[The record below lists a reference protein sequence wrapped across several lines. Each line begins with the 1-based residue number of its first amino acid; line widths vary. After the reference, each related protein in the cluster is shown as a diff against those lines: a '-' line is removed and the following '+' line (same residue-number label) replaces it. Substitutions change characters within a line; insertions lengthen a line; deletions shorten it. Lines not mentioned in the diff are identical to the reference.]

1 MALPLDILRK
11 RLTNEIQLCK
21 NQLPHE
27 IEVIDP
33 DFKKFPTT
41 LLVTF
46 KNIPGPMWNGTKVG
60 HLYTHKMRVDITKD
74 YPYQKPVVRWR
85 TEIFHPNIVPPS
97 RGGWVCIK
105 LLDDWSFSS
114 NLLTFLNG
122 IESLLVNP
130 NPKSPYRD
138 ETTLEAARYF
148 LRNPYKPPIIVKT
161 KGEGDKKIMSR

>member
-11 RLTNEIQLCK
+11 RLTNEIQLCED
-21 NQLPHE
+21 QLPHE

-33 DFKKFPTT
+33 EFKEFPTT
-41 LLVTF
+41 IFVSF
-46 KNIPGPMWNGTKVG
+46 KSIPGPVRSGNKVT
-60 HLYTHKMRVDITKD
+60 HLYNHKMRIDITKD
-74 YPYQKPVVRWR
+74 YPYQKPIVRWQ

-130 NPKSPYRD
+130 NPMSPYRD

-148 LRNPYKPPIIVKT
+148 MKNPYKPPMIVKG
-161 KGEGDKKIMSR
+161 KSGMGSK

>member
-11 RLTNEIQLCK
+11 RLTNEISLCK
-21 NQLPHE
+21 KELPHE
-27 IEVIDP
+27 IEVVDP
-33 DFKKFPTT
+33 EFKEFPTT
-41 LLVTF
+41 IFVTF
-46 KNIPGPMWNGTKVG
+46 RNIPGPVRSGNKVT
-60 HLYTHKMRVDITKD
+60 HLYTHKMRIDITTD
-74 YPYQKPVVRWR
+74 YPYQKPIVRWQ

-122 IESLLVNP
+122 IESLLLNP
-130 NPKSPYRD
+130 NPRSPYRD

-148 LRNPYKPPIIVKT
+148 MRKPYKPPIIVKT
-161 KGEGDKKIMSR
+161 RDERDNK